1 MTDRGLVSSF
11 LTIKSGEKRNS
22 GRTCRLLSKTYKMK
36 KPTLLG
42 RCSTV
47 DVFPL
52 LDGYETIP
60 APTAEYMTALSDG
73 LSASP
78 HLLEIR
84 AILQPKYHC
93 PILVIGKRVIKMN
106 FLSVHF
112 VRIDKGA
119 ASSSVFG
126 EEA

>member
-60 APTAEYMTALSDG
+60 APTAEYMTSLFVTG
-73 LSASP
+73 M
-78 HLLEIR
+78 
-84 AILQPKYHC
+84 
-93 PILVIGKRVIKMN
+93 VIGLEKTGFGEIPSHITGALYRVL
-106 FLSVHF
+106 LSVF
-112 VRIDKGA
+112 MPKRPENKNIQNGP
-119 ASSSVFG
+119 
-126 EEA
+126 